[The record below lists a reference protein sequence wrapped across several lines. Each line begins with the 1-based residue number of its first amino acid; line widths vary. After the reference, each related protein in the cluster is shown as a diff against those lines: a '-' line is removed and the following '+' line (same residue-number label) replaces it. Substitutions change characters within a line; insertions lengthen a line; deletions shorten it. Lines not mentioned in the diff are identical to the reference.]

1 MATAD
6 WLYNY
11 PRGRIFPPFVW
22 QRSKR
27 FFRRDAG
34 FFAPPLPT
42 PTKEKPICENFI
54 RPRVNRRKGSKVS
67 IIRTFL
73 EYIICFCCFESLSC
87 ITSKKSDVFFLGFVV
102 SPSISNF

>member
-1 MATAD
+1 MTTAD
-6 WLYNY
+6 WLNNY

-34 FFAPPLPT
+34 APPLPT
-42 PTKEKPICENFI
+42 PTKEKLLFENFI

-73 EYIICFCCFESLSC
+73 EYII
-87 ITSKKSDVFFLGFVV
+87 
-102 SPSISNF
+102 

>member
-34 FFAPPLPT
+34 FSAPLLPT
-42 PTKEKPICENFI
+42 PAKELLLVLSFPPLFRIFFK
-54 RPRVNRRKGSKVS
+54 
-67 IIRTFL
+67 RTLVREALAFSVCKQFL
-73 EYIICFCCFESLSC
+73 
-87 ITSKKSDVFFLGFVV
+87 ITIKRHKKSEIWG
-102 SPSISNF
+102 